1 MNLQENI
8 RRILR
13 EELNES
19 TFFRRRVDMELFEK
33 EFYEILNYT
42 TDIFLSYRN
51 GGETVTF
58 LKFKRRVM
66 DYLIDNY
73 HSELTDGGLN
83 DFPYDKVYEYFSNHF
98 HSKIKNKY
106 DRIFGNNINESIRIL
121 KEDEEL
127 NPDKRVYDY
136 DKERD
141 TVPERLPF
149 DIDKLVNSG
158 VVFVTPAIDG
168 DPDSKTYKKW
178 LEEPYTHLLTL
189 HNVKHS
195 SEDGWIKKAI
205 TKVAPT
211 KAYKG
216 NFVDKIYDGKYNQIL
231 WGLEK
236 LGINPMDMLI
246 DMNIQENISRIQSM
260 MGAIKELSETTDD
273 VVGKEFWFEY
283 HCFESPK
290 SCDAEL
296 WYRTHNK
303 VLVLSIVELG
313 CGDTKLERLLE
324 GCPRVYRVVF
334 EDGFEYDVFEDELME
349 SKEEFER
356 PDAPKRNQQEQISR
370 IQSMMEINKSW
381 EHNVKVRIKDIL
393 PINSDG
399 QSLQDA
405 IANVK
410 DGLISHS
417 EDNVLLYKVGK
428 KYEIGDGFHRIAQKI
443 LNGEKYIIADIK
455 TSEE

>member
-1 MNLQENI
+1 MNLQEHI

-13 EELNES
+13 E
-19 TFFRRRVDMELFEK
+19 
-33 EFYEILNYT
+33 
-42 TDIFLSYRN
+42 
-51 GGETVTF
+51 
-58 LKFKRRVM
+58 
-66 DYLIDNY
+66 
-73 HSELTDGGLN
+73 
-83 DFPYDKVYEYFSNHF
+83 DK
-98 HSKIKNKY
+98 
-106 DRIFGNNINESIRIL
+106 
-121 KEDEEL
+121 EL
-127 NPDKRVYDY
+127 NPNKRVYDY

-216 NFVDKIYDGKYNQIL
+216 NFFDKIYDGKYNQIL
-231 WGLEK
+231 WGLKK

-246 DMNIQENISRIQSM
+246 DMNIQENISRI
-260 MGAIKELSETTDD
+260 
-273 VVGKEFWFEY
+273 
-283 HCFESPK
+283 
-290 SCDAEL
+290 
-296 WYRTHNK
+296 R
-303 VLVLSIVELG
+303 
-313 CGDTKLERLLE
+313 
-324 GCPRVYRVVF
+324 
-334 EDGFEYDVFEDELME
+334 
-349 SKEEFER
+349 
-356 PDAPKRNQQEQISR
+356 
-370 IQSMMEINKSW
+370 SMMEINESW
-381 EHNVKVRIKDIL
+381 EHNVKVRIKDML